1 MKVFELGPVAQLSW
15 MWVLA
20 PFIVALLWFE
30 AFESMLGMDKRKKRK
45 DQDKEA
51 EKARRIREQFNTS
64 PVQKITETPV
74 TCAVPALQVRH
85 RVLHSGVL

>member
-1 MKVFELGPVAQLSW
+1 MFLVWTGVILLILKILEIGPVAQWSW
-15 MWVLA
+15 LWIIA

-51 EKARRIREQFNTS
+51 EKAQRIREGFATS
-64 PVQKITETPV
+64 PVKK
-74 TCAVPALQVRH
+74 
-85 RVLHSGVL
+85 

>member
-1 MKVFELGPVAQLSW
+1 MKIAQFGPVAELSW

-51 EKARRIREQFNTS
+51 EKARRIREQFNAS
-64 PVQKITETPV
+64 PAKK
-74 TCAVPALQVRH
+74 
-85 RVLHSGVL
+85 